1 MHMPSRYQAITTT
14 FNRGRSSVND
24 KSNKKKTALQNYN
37 IRSCKLFF
45 FRKVWWWK
53 HEIKIHTGTRSNRRP
68 KMAKKSRVMTTWPVL
83 RHWCQASRIRG
94 CKMVLDPTRRN
105 RFTTAGRVRTDS
117 GWSWTFWIAR
127 VTLHE
132 GEVALPTLQTL
143 ARAIFSLSVWPT
155 FVRISTSGLHHRTIS
170 FYNTEKNLSDK
181 SSWFWS
187 AVFL

>member
-1 MHMPSRYQAITTT
+1 MCGAYSCTCLHAAKLSQLLSTEVDLPSMI
-14 FNRGRSSVND
+14 

-37 IRSCKLFF
+37 IRSCKLYF

-132 GEVALPTLQTL
+132 GEVAPPTSQTQ
-143 ARAIFSLSVWPT
+143 ARAIF
-155 FVRISTSGLHHRTIS
+155 F
-170 FYNTEKNLSDK
+170 
-181 SSWFWS
+181 
-187 AVFL
+187 AVCLTVFCSNFDLGPSPSNHKLL